1 VFIGMDHFAKPGDE
15 LTRALEQGRLQ
26 RNFQGY
32 STHADCDMIG
42 FGVSS
47 IGKVGPCY
55 SQNEKDIDAYYA
67 ALDAGHLP
75 VMRGMTLTQDDILR
89 RSVIQALMCR
99 FSLSVEAIEQTFA
112 INFAE
117 YFADELPKIRE
128 FQQMGLLHFDGD
140 FLMVEPKGR
149 FLIRNIAM
157 VFDRHL
163 RERDTHARYSK
174 TI

>member
-1 VFIGMDHFAKPGDE
+1 
-15 LTRALEQGRLQ
+15 
-26 RNFQGY
+26 
-32 STHADCDMIG
+32 
-42 FGVSS
+42 
-47 IGKVGPCY
+47 
-55 SQNEKDIDAYYA
+55 
-67 ALDAGHLP
+67 
-75 VMRGMTLTQDDILR
+75 MTLTQDDILR

-112 INFAE
+112 INFAD

-140 FLMVEPKGR
+140 FLTVEPKGR

-157 VFDRHL
+157 AFDRHL
-163 RERDTHARYSK
+163 RERETHARYSK